1 MGLRAARRPSPSRTR
16 PKHEVSI
23 ATGAKTPEET
33 ARRAAGAPS
42 VLAVIVTHDG
52 RRWFKESLVAL
63 ANQTY
68 GSIDV
73 LVLDDA
79 SSDSRRQPHLKRV
92 AKRHLKRRRWG
103 YLRTPRPLG
112 YGGAINWALSRVRSD
127 ADLLLFLHDD
137 AALEEDAIEKMV
149 ARISSD
155 ETTAIVGPKLVAW
168 DDVQRLEEVGMAA
181 DRFGFP
187 YKGLEEGEIDLG
199 QHDRASEVFYVTS
212 TCMLIRHDVFRQ
224 LRGWDAQ
231 LRAFAEDL
239 DLCWRAR
246 LAGYAVKVEP
256 GACAR
261 HAVALA
267 RGERTSPFGPARYF
281 IRRNRLRTVFK
292 NVSTLR
298 LLLLVPQFFLLTLF
312 EMVGFIILRQPGDI
326 WNLARG
332 LGWNIVR
339 LPQTLSERRKVQ
351 GQRKV
356 GDLEL
361 QRLTVKQATRI
372 RSYVSY
378 QRDRLEE
385 AWGRRAELV
394 AQRSAR
400 AKLLSSSMKGWLGFA
415 IFGCVI
421 ALLLGFRNIW
431 WSAPLAVGEILPYPD
446 SPFALFRSFSAPW
459 RVAGL
464 GQPGQ
469 APPALGLLGFFPLL
483 TLGAAGAAQKL
494 LIATLGIAAF
504 AGAYRLVSD
513 FVDRAGRITAGA
525 LYLLGAI
532 GYAGIR
538 TGSLGALVFGASAP
552 FVLRSMA
559 RVTGWSRPPRWNRSS
574 TVAQIALGVAV
585 SSAFVPGALFM
596 YLLAAGLLAGGRAL
610 FVRGEKALN
619 GFALAVLGTALG
631 WILLLPWSAGWGDAG
646 GPLWSMR
653 SDGLWRTY
661 ASSFRGHDM
670 LSVVLGQT
678 PESPVFFGLALP
690 VLGVVAVVATE
701 GQRRRFAL
709 ALWGLIAISGLL
721 VTAFEAGAIRP
732 FLASPV
738 EAGVIAAVAFSAL
751 GGISVGGFRLDLPR
765 RGFGWAHWVS
775 IAGFALA
782 IFFSLWGIGPAIL
795 SGGWSAGAAGDRE
808 TVASVAKVRTILGA
822 ERGHAGAFRA
832 LWVGSGWNSPL
843 PTSSRPPERAFLT
856 GPVGQELTALFES
869 QDSSARDEMRRV
881 VASIESGTTDR
892 GGALLGAFNVRFV
905 VIERDE
911 EIDPWLQQR
920 DLALVRSEED
930 FLLFENSR
938 SLPRAA
944 IYQDVPAYVR
954 AVEENDP
961 SLTANIT
968 DLELEDLEQRR
979 SYHYVDR
986 QTSSGGIVFLAE
998 AEHPEWDAELD
1009 GRELERVDGGWGNA
1023 FALEGD
1029 TGRLD
1034 LQVHRSFIDIAW
1046 LIFAVFAWLVTI
1058 VASFPRERP
1067 VKIRG
1072 AKQ

>member
-1 MGLRAARRPSPSRTR
+1 M
-16 PKHEVSI
+16 
-23 ATGAKTPEET
+23 ATGVKTPEEE
-33 ARRAAGAPS
+33 ARGTSAPS
-42 VLAVIVTHDG
+42 VLAIIVTHDG
-52 RRWFKESLVAL
+52 REWFKDSLVAL

-68 GSIDV
+68 PVVDV

-79 SSDSRRQPHLKRV
+79 SSDSRKQPHLKRV
-92 AKRHLKRRRWG
+92 AKRHLRRRRWG

-137 AALEEDAIEKMV
+137 TALEPDAVAKMV
-149 ARISSD
+149 ARISGD

-168 DDVQRLEEVGMAA
+168 DDPQRLEEVGMAA

-199 QHDRASEVFYVTS
+199 QHDRASGVFYVTS
-212 TCMLIRHDVFRQ
+212 SCMLIRHDVFRQ

-246 LAGYAVKVEP
+246 LAGFVVKVEP
-256 GACAR
+256 EARAR

-267 RGERTSPFGPARYF
+267 RGERTSPFGPARYY

-332 LGWNIVR
+332 LGWNIIR

-351 GQRKV
+351 SQRKV
-356 GDLEL
+356 SDAEL
-361 QRLTVKQATRI
+361 QRLTVRQSTRI

-394 AQRSAR
+394 AQRSAQ
-400 AKLLSSSMKGWLGFA
+400 AKVLSSSMKGWIGLA
-415 IFGCVI
+415 AFGCVM
-421 ALLLGFRNIW
+421 ALLLGFRHIW
-431 WSAPLAVGEILPYPD
+431 WSDPLAVGELLPYPD
-446 SPFALFRSFSAPW
+446 SPFALWRSFTAPW

-464 GQPGQ
+464 GQPGP
-469 APPALGLLGFFPLL
+469 APPALGLLGFFPLI
-483 TLGAAGAAQKL
+483 TLGATGAAQKL
-494 LIATLGIAAF
+494 LVATLGIAAF
-504 AGAYRLVSD
+504 IGAYRLVSD
-513 FVDRAGRITAGA
+513 FVDRAGRLTAGS

-538 TGSLGALVFGASAP
+538 TGSLGALVFGACAP

-559 RVTGWSRPPRWNRSS
+559 RLSGWSRPPRWNKSS
-574 TVAQIALGVAV
+574 TVAQIALGVAI
-585 SSAFVPGALFM
+585 SAAFVPGSLFL
-596 YLLAAGLLAGGRAL
+596 YILAAGLLAGGRAL
-610 FVRGEKALN
+610 FVRGEKALH
-619 GFALAVLGTALG
+619 GFALTLLGLSIG
-631 WILLLPWSAGWGDAG
+631 WVLLLPWSGGWGDPG
-646 GPLWSMR
+646 GPLWVMR
-653 SDGLWRTY
+653 SDAAWRTY
-661 ASSFRGHDM
+661 AQAFKGHDM

-678 PESPVFFGLALP
+678 PEVPVFFGIALTVLA
-690 VLGVVAVVATE
+690 VVAVVASE

-709 ALWGLIAISGLL
+709 ALWGLIALSGLI
-721 VTAFEAGAIRP
+721 VTALETGALRP
-732 FLASPV
+732 FIASPV
-738 EAGVIAAVAFSAL
+738 EAGVISAVAFSAL
-751 GGISVGGFRLDLPR
+751 GGIAVGGFRLDLPR
-765 RGFGWAHWVS
+765 RGFGWAHWVT
-775 IAGFALA
+775 IAGFAAAVFLA
-782 IFFSLWGIGPAIL
+782 GAGLGPAIL
-795 SGGWSAGAAGDRE
+795 RGGWSAGAAGDQA
-808 TVASVAKVRTILGA
+808 TVESVHKVRTILEA
-822 ERGHAGAFRA
+822 ERAARGPFRA
-832 LWVGSGWNSPL
+832 LWVGAGWNSPL
-843 PTSSRPPERAFLT
+843 PTSSRPFERAFLT
-856 GPVGQELTALFES
+856 GPRGQELTALFET
-869 QDSSARDEMRRV
+869 QDSGARDEIQRV
-881 VASIESGTTDR
+881 IASIETGTTDR
-892 GGALLGAFNVRFV
+892 GGALLGAFNVGFV

-911 EIDPWLQQR
+911 RTDPWLQQR

-938 SLPRAA
+938 ALARSG
-944 IYQDVPAYVR
+944 IYQDVPAYVT

-968 DLELEDLEQRR
+968 DLELEDLAQRSAYR
-979 SYHYVDR
+979 YVDE

-998 AEHPEWDAELD
+998 AEHPAWTAELN
-1009 GRELERVDGGWGNA
+1009 GETLERIDGGWGNA
-1023 FALEGD
+1023 FALESE
-1029 TGRLD
+1029 TGRLE
-1034 LQVHRSFIDIAW
+1034 LRVQRSLGDILW
-1046 LIFAVFAWLVTI
+1046 VIFAIFAWLVTV

-1067 VKIRG
+1067 LG
-1072 AKQ
+1072 ARRTAR